1 MLAVIGKK
9 KGMSQIFDEGGFLIP
24 VTAIQVE
31 EHVVIGE
38 RTKEK
43 NGYDA
48 LIIGTIPVKK
58 NRVKK
63 PDAEQFPEGIEPL
76 KVVREFSN
84 FEHECK
90 IGDKF
95 GVEIMEKVIF
105 VDVIGISKGK
115 GYQGV
120 MRRHG
125 FKGGNAT
132 HGSKTHR
139 EVGSTGQASYPS
151 RVFKGTKLPGHMGN
165 ARVTVQSLK
174 IVKVDPGNKMLL
186 VKGAVPGAI
195 NNTLIVSTAK
205 RR

>member
-1 MLAVIGKK
+1 
-9 KGMSQIFDEGGFLIP
+9 
-24 VTAIQVE
+24 
-31 EHVVIGE
+31 
-38 RTKEK
+38 
-43 NGYDA
+43 
-48 LIIGTIPVKK
+48 
-58 NRVKK
+58 
-63 PDAEQFPEGIEPL
+63 
-76 KVVREFSN
+76 
-84 FEHECK
+84 
-90 IGDKF
+90 
-95 GVEIMEKVIF
+95 MEKVIF